1 MKCDF
6 PRWALAAVWAGRIVA
21 IASALATPAALR
33 GGLVLDVPSLSKAFS
48 PTVIAAGGET
58 VLTFTLTSAAG
69 VPAVG
74 NVGFVDTLPSSLVV
88 ANPPVVGGTCANAAA
103 ATTATAG
110 GSTVTVANL
119 QVSAGPTSC
128 TVTVNVTNLEG
139 ALNASCGGNPA
150 GFTNTSANVSVRGA
164 ANDVQASCL
173 AVVEPTLSK
182 AFLPT
187 TIADG
192 GISVLTFTLANA
204 AGNPATS
211 SVGFTDTLPSGLVVA
226 NATVGG
232 TCVNAA
238 AATSLVAGGSSIS
251 VGHLQV
257 PAGGGSGSACT
268 VTVNITNASGQTNAS
283 CDLNP
288 TGFTNF
294 AANVESLNVTRSF
307 EPACLVVNTSTPPPS
322 VAIVPALSSV
332 MLGLLAAALGVA
344 GLFLARRLS
353 S

>member
-1 MKCDF
+1 MKCDV
-6 PRWALAAVWAGRIVA
+6 PRWTLAGVWTGRFVA
-21 IASALATPAALR
+21 IASILAAPAAVR

-48 PTVIAAGGET
+48 PAVIAAGGET
-58 VLTFTLTSAAG
+58 VLTFTLTSGAG
-69 VPAVG
+69 VPAVS

-88 ANPPVVGGTCANAAA
+88 ANPPAVGGTCANAAA

-139 ALNASCGGNPA
+139 GLNADCGSNPT

-164 ANDVQASCL
+164 ANNIQASCL
-173 AVVEPTLSK
+173 GIVAPTLSK

-187 TIADG
+187 TITDG
-192 GISVLTFTLANA
+192 GTSVLTFTLENA

-232 TCVNAA
+232 TCANAA

-257 PAGGGSGSACT
+257 PAGGGGGSACT
-268 VTVNITNASGQTNAS
+268 VTVNVTNVSGQTNAS
-283 CDLNP
+283 CFLNP
-288 TGFTNF
+288 TAFTNSS
-294 AANVESLNVTRSF
+294 ANVESLNVTRSI

-322 VAIVPALSSV
+322 VTIVPTLSPV

-344 GLFLARRLS
+344 GLFLARRPS